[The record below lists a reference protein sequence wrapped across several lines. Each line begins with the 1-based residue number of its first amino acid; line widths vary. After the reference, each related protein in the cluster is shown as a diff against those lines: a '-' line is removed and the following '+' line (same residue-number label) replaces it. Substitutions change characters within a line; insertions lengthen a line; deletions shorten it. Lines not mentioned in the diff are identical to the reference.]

1 MLKSYHADLGRRHAL
16 GYRRRYGGADDPGPP
31 SLEMSAT
38 RRPRFRLPGWA
49 WPVIITAVLALAA
62 WGAVRGIPDPVEP
75 GPMMVYTAAGCGSV
89 EGGQ

>member
-1 MLKSYHADLGRRHAL
+1 MIRHADLGRRHAL

-49 WPVIITAVLALAA
+49 WPVIITATLTLTA
-62 WGAVRGIPDPVEP
+62 WGAVRGIPETVADSGALVI
-75 GPMMVYTAAGCGSV
+75 YAGCGAAV
-89 EGGQ
+89 EDSK

>member
-1 MLKSYHADLGRRHAL
+1 MTHADLGRRHAL

-38 RRPRFRLPGWA
+38 RRPRLRLPGWA

-62 WGAVRGIPDPVEP
+62 WGAVRGIPETVADSGALVI
-75 GPMMVYTAAGCGSV
+75 YAGCGAAV
-89 EGGQ
+89 EGVE